1 MLLSQIPSRS
11 YADIGGGSHSNSGES
26 GDSSAGT
33 ANSGNSSDNSSNSN
47 SNESHTNEGEL
58 SSVLISS
65 AVVYGGSAVALWFA
79 VSSTIDATDNP
90 GQAEATEEL
99 ARYLRQNHGSVS
111 RDVLLA
117 QGVFW
122 NQWQIETGLSS
133 EEMATFRYYFDGS
146 SQQTKMLQALN
157 SDLSLEQAQAFALE
171 LTSAM
176 RDALG
181 QKRFTDLVQVAFSR
195 KKRHAS
201 AG

>member
-1 MLLSQIPSRS
+1 MFASQVPSRG
-11 YADIGGGSHSNSGES
+11 YADIGGGSNSNSG
-26 GDSSAGT
+26 D
-33 ANSGNSSDNSSNSN
+33 SGNSSAGNSSNSN
-47 SNESHTNEGEL
+47 AGGSNTNEGEL
-58 SSVLISS
+58 SSALLLL

-90 GQAEATEEL
+90 DQAEATEEL

-122 NQWQIETGLSS
+122 NQWQIETGLSP

-195 KKRHAS
+195 KERHAS